1 MVRIHPRVSVLMTV
15 FNAED
20 HLQKALD
27 SLNDQEFQDFE
38 VVVLEH
44 GSTDHSLE
52 VLRNWGD
59 HRLVLKTLASNIGRT
74 PALNDCLSRA
84 KGEYI
89 AILDADDLAH
99 PRRLSA
105 EVQFLNV
112 NSEVGLVGTWSEYVD
127 DDDCKVGSS
136 RPPVSHEKLIKQL
149 AVRDPLVHS
158 SVMFR
163 RNVAI
168 EMGGYDPSFV
178 YAQDFNLIIE
188 FAKLSKIAVIDEE
201 LCTWRRASSSLTFSN
216 DLKIVR
222 AFDEYRL
229 FKKVSTDLNLGVL
242 SQLFNL
248 KQRIL
253 TTAILKVALL
263 RSKNFI
269 SIRNWSLRY
278 VNC

>member
-1 MVRIHPRVSVLMTV
+1 MLDVHPRVSVLMTV

-20 HLQKALD
+20 HLRETLD
-27 SLNDQEFQDFE
+27 SLSAQEFQDFE

-44 GSTDHSLE
+44 GSTDCSLD
-52 VLRNWGD
+52 VLRAWGD
-59 HRLVLKTLASNIGRT
+59 HRIVLKTLTSNIGRT

-99 PRRLSA
+99 PRRLAA
-105 EVQFLNV
+105 EVQFLNG
-112 NSEVGLVGTWSEYVD
+112 NSQVGLVGTWSQYVD
-127 DDDCKVGSS
+127 DNNCKVGSS
-136 RPPVSHEKLIKQL
+136 RPPVSHDKLIKQL

-163 RNVAI
+163 RNIAI
-168 EMGGYDPSFV
+168 EIGGYDPLFV

-201 LCTWRRASSSLTFSN
+201 LCTWRQASSSLTSSN

-242 SQLFNL
+242 SQLLNL

-253 TTAILKVALL
+253 TTLILKVVLL
-263 RSKNFI
+263 RSKNFN
-269 SIRNWSLRY
+269 SIRNLRL
-278 VNC
+278 